1 MLQSMSILIP
11 IPVQRAVR
19 SLVAM
24 KSTHH
29 PPHQLHMTQ
38 IQASGPS
45 STFSAHWRRRNG
57 FRRMICRRRNKL
69 GKWGVLTSIF
79 RGEEH
84 LFRRNRGRDD
94 VKLVEK
100 VSKASS
106 FAIIG
111 QVQVELC

>member
-1 MLQSMSILIP
+1 MPP
-11 IPVQRAVR
+11 IPVQRAVC

-38 IQASGPS
+38 KKASGPS
-45 STFSAHWRRRNG
+45 STLSAHWRRRYG

-69 GKWGVLTSIF
+69 EKWGVLASQF
-79 RGEEH
+79 RDEEY
-84 LFRRNRGRDD
+84 LFRRSRGFGD

-100 VSKASS
+100 VSEASS

>member
-11 IPVQRAVR
+11 IPVQRAVC

-38 IQASGPS
+38 RKASGPS
-45 STFSAHWRRRNG
+45 STLSAHWRRRYG

-69 GKWGVLTSIF
+69 EKWVVLTSHF
-79 RGEEH
+79 CSKKY
-84 LFRRNRGRDD
+84 LFSRNRGYDD

-100 VSKASS
+100 VSKVSS
-106 FAIIG
+106 FVIIG